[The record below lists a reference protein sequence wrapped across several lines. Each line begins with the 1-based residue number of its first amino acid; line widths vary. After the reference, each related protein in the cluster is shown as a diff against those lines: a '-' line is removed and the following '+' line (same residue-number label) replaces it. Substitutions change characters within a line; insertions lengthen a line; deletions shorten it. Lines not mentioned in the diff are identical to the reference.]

1 MAMGLVPGGMHRQN
15 PPMSLSAI
23 PVPTSTAVPL
33 PAFVDVEASG
43 LSRGSYPIEVG
54 VVTPAGS
61 MYCSLVLP
69 LPDWSHWDEA
79 AERVHGITR
88 PILARHGK
96 PVGEVA
102 RALNTLMAQQTVYSD
117 AWGNDMAW
125 LSRLFDAAELP
136 MRFRIE
142 SSRRLL
148 DEAEIGR
155 WHATK
160 DAVTTELALARHRAS
175 SDARILQLTYARV
188 KAGVAA

>member
-1 MAMGLVPGGMHRQN
+1 MN
-15 PPMSLSAI
+15 TSAI
-23 PVPTSTAVPL
+23 PPATSTAAPL
-33 PAFVDVEASG
+33 PAFIDVEASG
-43 LSRGSYPIEVG
+43 LGRGSYPIEVG
-54 VVTPAGS
+54 VVTATGS

-69 LPDWSHWDEA
+69 LPEWTHWDEA

-88 PILARHGK
+88 PVLALHGR
-96 PVGEVA
+96 PAGDVA
-102 RALNTLMAQQTVYSD
+102 RALNALMAQQTVYSD

-125 LSRLFDAAELP
+125 LALLFDAAELP

-148 DEAEIGR
+148 DETQMER
-155 WHATK
+155 WHPTK

>member
-1 MAMGLVPGGMHRQN
+1 MN
-15 PPMSLSAI
+15 TSAI
-23 PVPTSTAVPL
+23 PPPTSTDMPL
-33 PAFVDVEASG
+33 PAFIDVEASG

-54 VVTPAGS
+54 VVTSTGS

-69 LPDWSHWDEA
+69 LPEWTHWDAA

-88 PILARHGK
+88 PILALHGK
-96 PVGEVA
+96 PVGDIA
-102 RALNTLMAQQTVYSD
+102 RTLNTLLAQQTVYSD

-142 SSRRLL
+142 ASRRLL
-148 DEAEIGR
+148 DETQIEG

-188 KAGVAA
+188 KAGVRA